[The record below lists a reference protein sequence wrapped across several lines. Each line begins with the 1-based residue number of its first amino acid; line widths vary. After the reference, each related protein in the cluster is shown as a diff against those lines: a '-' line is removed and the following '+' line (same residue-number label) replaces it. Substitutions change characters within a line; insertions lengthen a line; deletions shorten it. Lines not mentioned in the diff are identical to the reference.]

1 VKRRLILPVVAVLVA
16 TGFAGVPGAARS
28 QDNAA
33 IAINVRDGTSVFR
46 LAFSIKRVA
55 GDVVDST
62 NAAVAFSSCTDCT
75 STAIAIEVVLI
86 TGDASTVTPTN
97 LALAYNFECQSCISI
112 ADAYQFVFSTGGQVH
127 FTAEGNQEL
136 ARIRQDLEALRK
148 QDLTPDELQ
157 ARLEDIVTRL
167 ITVLRT
173 QLVPAG
179 SSGSSGDAASGGAP
193 PPPNQP
199 AQTTTA
205 TDTTPTTTEPAETT
219 TTGETTTTAPTTTTT
234 TTTTTP

>member
-1 VKRRLILPVVAVLVA
+1 MKRRLILPVVAVLVA

-62 NAAVAFSSCTDCT
+62 NAAVAFSSCTECT

-112 ADAYQFVFSTGGQVH
+112 ANAYQFVFSTGGQVH

-136 ARIRQDLEALRK
+136 ARIRHDLEALRQ
-148 QDLTPDELQ
+148 QDLTPAELQ
-157 ARLEDIVTRL
+157 ARLKDIVGRL
-167 ITVLRT
+167 VNVLRT
-173 QLVPAG
+173 QIVPAG
-179 SSGSSGDAASGGAP
+179 NSGSSGDAASGGAP

-199 AQTTTA
+199 AQTTTG
-205 TDTTPTTTEPAETT
+205 TDTTPTTTEPVQTT
-219 TTGETTTTAPTTTTT
+219 TTGETTTAPTTTTT
-234 TTTTTP
+234 TP

>member
-1 VKRRLILPVVAVLVA
+1 MNRRLILLAVGLAVALA
-16 TGFAGVPGAARS
+16 FAGVPGAARA

-112 ADAYQFVFSTGGQVH
+112 ANAYQFVFSTGGQVH

-179 SSGSSGDAASGGAP
+179 SSGPSGDAASGGAP

-234 TTTTTP
+234 TP

>member
-1 VKRRLILPVVAVLVA
+1 MKRRLILLMVAVLVA
-16 TGFAGVPGAARS
+16 TGFAGVPGAARA

-62 NAAVAFSSCTDCT
+62 NAAVAFSSCTDCS
-75 STAIAIEVVLI
+75 STAIAIEVVLV
-86 TGDASTVTPTN
+86 TGDASTITPTN

-127 FTAEGNQEL
+127 FTAEGNREL
-136 ARIRQDLEALRK
+136 AQIRRDLEALRK

-157 ARLEDIVTRL
+157 GRLEDIVTRL

-173 QLVPAG
+173 QIVPAG
-179 SSGSSGDAASGGAP
+179 NSGSSGDAASGGAP

-199 AQTTTA
+199 GQTTTG
-205 TDTTPTTTEPAETT
+205 TDTTQTTTEPAQTT
-219 TTGETTTTAPTTTTT
+219 TTGETTTTAQT

>member
-1 VKRRLILPVVAVLVA
+1 MRRLVVLLVALAVA
-16 TGFAGVPGAARS
+16 TGFAGLPGAARA

-136 ARIRQDLEALRK
+136 TQIRRDLLALQK

-157 ARLEDIVTRL
+157 ARLEDIVGRL
-167 ITVLRT
+167 MTVLRT

-179 SSGSSGDAASGGAP
+179 SSGTTPDATNDATTPTSTEP
-193 PPPNQP
+193 E
-199 AQTTTA
+199 QTTTA
-205 TDTTPTTTEPAETT
+205 PTETTPTTTEPDQTT
-219 TTGETTTTAPTTTTT
+219 TTVQTTTEPTTTTT
-234 TTTTTP
+234 P

>member
-1 VKRRLILPVVAVLVA
+1 MTRRLVLLLVA
-16 TGFAGVPGAARS
+16 FAVAIGFAGVPGAARA

-62 NAAVAFSSCTDCT
+62 NAAVAFSNCTDCRA
-75 STAIAIEVVLI
+75 TAIAIEVVLI

-127 FTAEGNQEL
+127 FTAEGNREL
-136 ARIRQDLEALRK
+136 AQIRRDLEALRR

-157 ARLEDIVTRL
+157 ARLEEIVGRL

-173 QLVPAG
+173 QIVPAAN
-179 SSGSSGDAASGGAP
+179 SGA
-193 PPPNQP
+193 
-199 AQTTTA
+199 A
-205 TDTTPTTTEPAETT
+205 TDATSGASPPATTDQAETT
-219 TTGETTTTAPTTTTT
+219 PVPTETTPTTTTT
-234 TTTTTP
+234 TEPDQTTTVQTTTEPTTTTSP

>member
-1 VKRRLILPVVAVLVA
+1 MNRRLILLAVGLAVALA
-16 TGFAGVPGAARS
+16 FAGVPGAARA

-62 NAAVAFSSCTDCT
+62 NAAVAFSSCTDCS
-75 STAIAIEVVLI
+75 STAIAIEVVLV
-86 TGDASTVTPTN
+86 TGDASTITPTN

-127 FTAEGNQEL
+127 FTAEGNREL
-136 ARIRQDLEALRK
+136 AQIRRDLEALRK

-157 ARLEDIVTRL
+157 GRLEDIVTRL

-173 QLVPAG
+173 QIVPAG
-179 SSGSSGDAASGGAP
+179 NSGSSGDAASGGAP
-193 PPPNQP
+193 PPPTQP
-199 AQTTTA
+199 GQTTTG
-205 TDTTPTTTEPAETT
+205 TDTTPTTTEAQTT

-234 TTTTTP
+234 SP